1 MLWHIVVAQV
11 AVHTVVVALFVVY
24 VVGVVCAL
32 RACKE
37 SDIASKD

>member
-1 MLWHIVVAQV
+1 MLWHIVAVQV
-11 AVHTVVVALFVVY
+11 AGHMAVVVLSVVY